1 MAAVALAGQ
10 VVQTR
15 AMGVL
20 GGNGAA
26 IQRIMRVAVVAAI
39 QEKAAMAAVVMAIQR
54 QTLLARG
61 EMEQLILAA
70 VVAEVII
77 Q

>member
-1 MAAVALAGQ
+1 
-10 VVQTR
+10 
-15 AMGVL
+15 MGVL

-26 IQRIMRVAVVAAI
+26 TQRIMRVVAVAAI
-39 QEKAAMAAVVMAIQR
+39 QEKAVMAAVVMVIQR

>member
-1 MAAVALAGQ
+1 
-10 VVQTR
+10 
-15 AMGVL
+15 MGVL